1 MHILILP
8 MYYPEKDSSPHRGYM
23 FFEQAMQLA
32 KSGCKVGLAFTEQ
45 RPLKNFTWKRFRK
58 ESHFQISAEDNGSFV
73 TMRLHAWNPKLSTRA
88 GGIIWSLLTVLLV
101 RKYIR
106 TYGRPDLIHAHFG
119 TWAGYAA
126 RLVYKWYKI
135 PYVITEHASS
145 INGNQ
150 TTPSQAVILKKAYS
164 EARKIICV
172 GTKLKRSLCAY
183 VSDPDKVTVIPN
195 FTFGIVFIEAMAT
208 GLPAIGTICG
218 GPEDIITPESG
229 FLIRPGNVDALAA
242 KMKTLY
248 DTYESFDKEKI
259 RQSIVSRF
267 DFQLAG
273 QKLRQVYSEALEM
286 SKPPKA
292 SES

>member
-32 KSGCKVGLAFTEQ
+32 KSGCRTGLAFTEQ

-73 TMRLHAWNPKLSTRA
+73 TMRMHAWNPKLSTRA
-88 GGIIWSLLTVLLV
+88 GGIIWSLLTVLLI

-145 INGNQ
+145 I
-150 TTPSQAVILKKAYS
+150 
-164 EARKIICV
+164 R
-172 GTKLKRSLCAY
+172 RH
-183 VSDPDKVTVIPN
+183 
-195 FTFGIVFIEAMAT
+195 
-208 GLPAIGTICG
+208 
-218 GPEDIITPESG
+218 
-229 FLIRPGNVDALAA
+229 RR
-242 KMKTLY
+242 
-248 DTYESFDKEKI
+248 
-259 RQSIVSRF
+259 RQ
-267 DFQLAG
+267 
-273 QKLRQVYSEALEM
+273 
-286 SKPPKA
+286 
-292 SES
+292 